1 MRGFFIKSQ
10 VILWAVEAV
19 LDKGF
24 FIKSQVILWAVE
36 AAPDERF
43 FYKITSDFMG
53 GGGGAET
60 EGLLSNH
67 N

>member
-1 MRGFFIKSQ
+1 
-10 VILWAVEAV
+10 VV

-53 GGGGAET
+53 GGGGA
-60 EGLLSNH
+60 G
-67 N
+67 